1 MVSTLEKGNKLEDM
15 FFQYLLDQKGRGDFV
30 FGAYPPELCKIY
42 KKRKYFCKERE
53 DDVEFDVVIEVSR
66 QGGTSP
72 QLFVVFECKNHDSNI
87 AEIHV
92 NDFSS
97 KLGRIFKHAAKGVI
111 VVSSPLQSGAAT
123 VAKSS
128 KIGIVKFDQDG
139 FEIIAERTGGLCVE
153 NRFVRTQIFKEE
165 VPVKSLKFSAYH
177 DGNFFGSIDHF
188 LRYLDPSLSADV
200 EYAND
205 RVGVSAPYISKEEIQ
220 KSAQIILKKI
230 DYKPGWV
237 DLAKICSNLSIDL
250 QYTNLEAQDGNGNLI
265 LGSANFDR
273 KSILINSHD
282 NKQRERFTIAH
293 EIGHFCLQ
301 HDQYLRSET
310 ILERDLL
317 INTEN
322 ECSFNYERLEFQ
334 ANAFASEL
342 LLPTKVFE
350 VATKVGRERLG
361 IIDIKFG
368 YIYVDNQPCNYE
380 PYNKLLIELSSYFD
394 VSRQAIEIKF
404 IKMGMLTDE
413 RKTQDNWLNL

>member
-1 MVSTLEKGNKLEDM
+1 MVSTLEKGNKLEDK
-15 FFQYLLDQKGRGDFV
+15 FYQYLLDQQNRGNLV
-30 FGAYPPELCKIY
+30 FGAHPPELCKIY
-42 KKRKYFCKERE
+42 KQKKYYCKERE
-53 DDVEFDVVIEVSR
+53 ANVTFDVVIEVSR
-66 QGGTSP
+66 QGRTSP

-97 KLGRIFKHAAKGVI
+97 KLGRIFKHAAKGVM
-111 VVSSPLQSGAAT
+111 VVSSPLQSGAEN
-123 VAKSS
+123 VARNS
-128 KIGIVKFDQDG
+128 KMGIVKYDQDG
-139 FEIIAERTGGLCVE
+139 FEIIADRNGGLCAE

-165 VPVKSLKFSAYH
+165 IPVKSLKFSAYH
-177 DGNFFGSIDHF
+177 DGIFFGSIDHF
-188 LRYLDPSLSADV
+188 LRYLDPSLSTDA

-205 RVGVSAPYISKEEIQ
+205 RAGVSASYISKEEIQ
-220 KSAQIILKKI
+220 KSAQVILKQI
-230 DYKPGWV
+230 DYKGGSV
-237 DLAKICSNLSIDL
+237 DLAKICSNLSVDL
-250 QYTNLEAQDGNGNLI
+250 QYTNREVRDGNGDLI

-273 KSILINSHD
+273 KSILVNSHD

-342 LLPTKVFE
+342 LLPTEVFE

-361 IIDIKFG
+361 IINRKFG
-368 YIYVDNQPCNYE
+368 YIFVDNQLCNYM
-380 PYNKLLIELSSYFD
+380 PYNQLLLELSSYFD
-394 VSRQAIEIKF
+394 VSKQAIEIKF
-404 IKMGMLTDE
+404 KKMGMLTDE
-413 RKTQDNWLNL
+413 RKTQDNWLHL